1 MRSKASSSADGPL
14 VSVILPTYNRYDF
27 LGQSIGSV
35 LGQSYRNIELIV
47 VDDGSTDATED
58 LVRSLRVPVRYV
70 CQENRGVAAARNRGL
85 AEAQGELIA
94 FQDSDDLWHPAKL
107 DLEVRLLHSRPAVG
121 VVYTSHRIIDLENNV
136 IGGRWKQL
144 HSGRI
149 TEALFRSMFIIMPS
163 TVVRRSVVDRVGQFN
178 TALRI
183 NSDYEYWLRASLVTE
198 FAAIE
203 ESLVDERQSPNR
215 LTGAKAEA
223 ADLQY
228 RMLLRF
234 YREHGGHHVI
244 RPAVAAQALAA
255 AAWRAGRALRK
266 EGLLDA
272 ADDMFTTSLK
282 HHYSLRAMWARL
294 RLRWSRFSLHPTA
307 GTSVEPPA
315 AQPSAPAR
323 RKAA

>member
-1 MRSKASSSADGPL
+1 MRSRESSSADGPL
-14 VSVILPTYNRYDF
+14 VSVILPTYNRCDF
-27 LGQSIGSV
+27 LAQSIRSV
-35 LGQSYRNIELIV
+35 LDQTYRNFELIV
-47 VDDGSTDATED
+47 VDDGSTDATEE
-58 LVRSLRVPVRYV
+58 LVKSLPVPVRYV
-70 CQENRGVAAARNRGL
+70 CQANRGVAAARNRGL

-94 FQDSDDLWHPAKL
+94 FQDSDDLWHPPKL
-107 DLEVRLLHSRPAVG
+107 DLEVRLLCSRPTVG
-121 VVYTSHRIIDLENNV
+121 VVYTSHRIIDPENNV

-163 TVVRRSVVDRVGQFN
+163 TVVRRSVVDRVGQFD
-178 TALRI
+178 TTLRI
-183 NSDYEYWLRASLVTE
+183 NSDYEYWLRTSLVTE

-203 ESLVDERQSPNR
+203 DSLVDERQSPNR

-223 ADLQY
+223 AVLQY
-228 RMLLRF
+228 RMLSRF
-234 YREHGGHHVI
+234 YREHGGHNVI
-244 RPAVAAQALAA
+244 RPAVAAQSLAA

-272 ADDMFTTSLK
+272 ADRMFTVEPRASLQP
-282 HHYSLRAMWARL
+282 AQMWARL
-294 RLRWSRFSLHPTA
+294 RLRWSRFSLHRTA
-307 GTSVEPPA
+307 GTTAEPPA